1 MNTIWTE
8 AKINHL
14 TTLWKAGHSAS
25 EISRRLDVV
34 SRCAVIGK
42 LRRIGL
48 LGIQRPARRRQAARE
63 TAHGMA
69 RKPLPAARVRR
80 AAPIQAVRISA
91 TCVPVPNTTTRCDIF
106 GLTSSSCR
114 FPIGDPGAADF
125 AFCGAPRVGSHSY
138 CAHHLRIAY
147 LPASTKKE
155 TRS

>member
-1 MNTIWTE
+1 MRTIWTE

-25 EISRRLDVV
+25 EISRRLHVA

-42 LRRIGL
+42 LHRLGL
-48 LGIQRPARRRQAARE
+48 AAGPRPAIPRE
-63 TAHGMA
+63 KACAKRPEG
-69 RKPLPAARVRR
+69 RKTTRVR
-80 AAPIQAVRISA
+80 PPAVRVSA
-91 TCVPVPNTTTRCDIF
+91 ACVPAPDAAMRCDIL
-106 GLTSSSCR
+106 GLTRSSCR

-125 AFCGAPRVGSHSY
+125 AFCGAPRAGAHSY

-147 LPASTKKE
+147 LPASTKKG